1 MDIRF
6 DSDAQETK
14 NRWCRAKRSKQA
26 APGREWL
33 IYYDTGSEMRGTEKN
48 EKKCKTCV
56 SSLFFCVQA
65 RIYVYKQIDF
75 VILLRSLLIVE
86 RVFCT
91 RTPI

>member
-1 MDIRF
+1 MVRRIVDIRF

-48 EKKCKTCV
+48 EKK
-56 SSLFFCVQA
+56 
-65 RIYVYKQIDF
+65 
-75 VILLRSLLIVE
+75 
-86 RVFCT
+86 
-91 RTPI
+91 

>member
-48 EKKCKTCV
+48 EKK
-56 SSLFFCVQA
+56 
-65 RIYVYKQIDF
+65 
-75 VILLRSLLIVE
+75 
-86 RVFCT
+86 
-91 RTPI
+91 

>member
-1 MDIRF
+1 MAELNRAGQRRTLREIPYKLTNGEAIVDIRF

-48 EKKCKTCV
+48 EKK
-56 SSLFFCVQA
+56 
-65 RIYVYKQIDF
+65 
-75 VILLRSLLIVE
+75 
-86 RVFCT
+86 
-91 RTPI
+91 